1 MHGPR
6 NSLSI
11 GFEDP
16 LRRVDND
23 PFGQLHDAWMVAR
36 CTLGFSGRETMRVG
50 RDTFTAPGTVAA
62 ERCRKKSANV
72 EPNLSKT
79 ATRRR

>member
-11 GFEDP
+11 GFKDP
-16 LRRVDND
+16 LRRVEND
-23 PFGQLHDAWMVAR
+23 PFGQLHDAWIVAR
-36 CTLGFSGRETMRVG
+36 RTFGFSARETMRVG
-50 RDTFTAPGTVAA
+50 RDTLTAAETMAA
-62 ERCRKKSANV
+62 ERCRKRSANV